1 MDVNTIT
8 GSIVR
13 LIPAL
18 APYAGYG
25 LTAIGVAAAT
35 APYLPPPA
43 LPASGWY
50 PLVYDVVNWLGRN
63 VGHAT
68 NVTSPK
74 AIQAQ
79 AVPPVITT
87 NGTNS

>member
-1 MDVNTIT
+1 MDVNTLAGT
-8 GSIVR
+8 VVG

-18 APYAGYG
+18 APYVGYG

-50 PLVYDVVNWLGRN
+50 PLIYGVVNWLGRN

-68 NVTSPK
+68 NAASPQ
-74 AIQAQ
+74 AIQAPT
-79 AVPPVITT
+79 VLPVITST
-87 NGTNS
+87 GSNS